1 MQRLLDEIIDYNRS
15 FVGHKEYEPYLTSK
29 FPDKRFVI
37 LTCMDTRLI
46 ELLPAS
52 MNIKNGDVK
61 MIKSAGGVVS
71 TAFGGIMRSII
82 VAIYELGA
90 EEVLVIGH
98 HDCGMSMI
106 NPNLMKEKFINRGIT
121 EETLSILEHSGLHI
135 EHWLRG
141 FKDVT
146 ESIKGSVGLIR
157 NHPLVPKI
165 PIHGLVIDP
174 QTGKLDVVDEGYSFL
189 NDKASH

>member
-1 MQRLLDEIIDYNRS
+1 MTKLLDEIITYNRT
-15 FVGHKEYEPYLTSK
+15 FVEQQKFEPYLTSK
-29 FPDKRFVI
+29 FPDKKFVI

-98 HDCGMSMI
+98 YDCGMSSI
-106 NPNLMKEKFINRGIT
+106 NPQKMKDKFIERGI
-121 EETLSILEHSGLHI
+121 EEDTLTILEHSGLHI
-135 EHWLRG
+135 ERWLRG
-141 FKDVT
+141 FDDVS
-146 ESIKGSVGLIR
+146 ESIRSSVSLIR

-165 PIHGLVIDP
+165 PVHGLVIDP
-174 QTGKLDVVDEGYSFL
+174 TTGRLDIVDAGY
-189 NDKASH
+189 DK

>member
-1 MQRLLDEIIDYNRS
+1 MRRLLDEIIEYNRS
-15 FVGHKEYEPYLTSK
+15 FVEQNKFEPYLTSK
-29 FPDKRFVI
+29 FPDKKFVV

-46 ELLPAS
+46 ELLHAS

-98 HDCGMSMI
+98 YDCGMSNL
-106 NPNLMKEKFINRGIT
+106 NPLRMKEKFLERGI
-121 EETLSILEHSGLHI
+121 EERTLEILESSGLHI
-135 EHWLRG
+135 ERWLRG
-141 FKDVT
+141 FEDVT
-146 ESIKGSVGLIR
+146 ESIKSSVSLIR
-157 NHPLVPKI
+157 NHPLVPQI
-165 PIHGLVIDP
+165 PVHGLVIDP
-174 QTGKLDVVDEGYSFL
+174 NTGKLDVVDAGYAL
-189 NDKASH
+189 EQPQ

>member
-1 MQRLLDEIIDYNRS
+1 MQRLLDEIIGHNRS
-15 FVGHKEYEPYLTSK
+15 FVEQKNYEPYLTSK

-37 LTCMDTRLI
+37 LTCMDTRLV
-46 ELLPAS
+46 ELLHAS

-98 HDCGMSMI
+98 HDCGMSTI
-106 NPNLMKEKFINRGIT
+106 NPHLMKEKLLKRGIA
-121 EETLSILEHSGLHI
+121 ESTLTILEHSGLNI

-141 FKDVT
+141 FGDVT
-146 ESIKGSVGLIR
+146 ESIKSSVNLIR
-157 NHPLVPKI
+157 NHPLVPKM

-174 QTGKLDVVDEGYSFL
+174 QTGKLDVVDEGYSYI
-189 NDKASH
+189 

>member
-1 MQRLLDEIIDYNRS
+1 MARLLDEIIDFNRS
-15 FVGHKEYEPYLTSK
+15 FVDQSKYEPYLTSK
-29 FPDKRFVI
+29 FPDKKFVI

-98 HDCGMSMI
+98 YDCGMGNI
-106 NPNLMKEKFINRGIT
+106 NPHAMKDKFRERGIA
-121 EETLSILEHSGLHI
+121 EDTLQILEHSGLNI

-141 FKDVT
+141 FDDVS
-146 ESIKGSVGLIR
+146 ESIRKSVSLIR
-157 NHPLVPKI
+157 HHPLVPNI

-174 QTGKLDVVDEGYSFL
+174 KTGKLDVVDKGYL
-189 NDKASH
+189 DN

>member
-1 MQRLLDEIIDYNRS
+1 MTKLLDEIITYNRT
-15 FVGHKEYEPYLTSK
+15 FVEQQKFEPYLTSK
-29 FPDKRFVI
+29 FPDKKFVI

-98 HDCGMSMI
+98 YDCGMSSI
-106 NPNLMKEKFINRGIT
+106 NPQKMKDKFIERGI
-121 EETLSILEHSGLHI
+121 EEDTLTILEHSGLHI
-135 EHWLRG
+135 ERWLRG
-141 FKDVT
+141 FDDVS
-146 ESIKGSVGLIR
+146 ESIRSSVSLIR

-165 PIHGLVIDP
+165 PVHGLVIDP
-174 QTGKLDVVDEGYSFL
+174 TTGRLDIVDAGYEM
-189 NDKASH
+189 